1 MSEQRLAGKVILVTA
16 STRGIGLAIVRRC
29 AAEGA
34 TVYMAARNMESAAAR
49 AAEINAQGGCVKTV
63 YSDAY
68 DHDSYTT
75 MVEEVIKNRTLAD
88 GSSKTLTDGEV
99 PADSSP
105 EVPSDTS
112 SETSSETS
120 TEEESSKKK

>member
-49 AAEINAQGGCVKTV
+49 AAEINAQGGCVKEASQRT
-63 YSDAY
+63 
-68 DHDSYTT
+68 
-75 MVEEVIKNRTLAD
+75 NRRGKRGFRGNVPGNPEPPPIARRFD
-88 GSSKTLTDGEV
+88 GIAG
-99 PADSSP
+99 
-105 EVPSDTS
+105 
-112 SETSSETS
+112 
-120 TEEESSKKK
+120 